1 MDEKRRIIR
10 TEIKNYL
17 LESQDS
23 VRCLVDKHVA
33 FINGNINFNSKIK
46 VSREEVETEIILL
59 AEEGFFEKDE
69 NEYFKYYVKK
79 DNISKIIWGVSW
91 KDVKQ

>member
-17 LESQDS
+17 LEYQDS

-33 FINGNINFNSKIK
+33 FINSDINFNSKIK

-79 DNISKIIWGVSW
+79 DNISKII
-91 KDVKQ
+91 